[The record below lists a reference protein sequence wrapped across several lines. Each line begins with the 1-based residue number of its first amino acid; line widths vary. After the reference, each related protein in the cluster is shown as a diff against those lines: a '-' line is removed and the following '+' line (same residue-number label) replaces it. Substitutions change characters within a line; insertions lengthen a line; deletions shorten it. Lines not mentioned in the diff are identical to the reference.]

1 MTQIHLDIAK
11 IYFGC
16 TNKYKTQIHSSWGGT
31 CLLTNFQKVFR
42 KHLNIHLTQ
51 TLLPLINFQ
60 SHYLLKPNSARYAF
74 HSLYWMCCRWNKCLR
89 KRRCFPFCG
98 GFMKMPKFSCFFSWP
113 AEFKYE
119 PSIFLFSG
127 NNKVSLK
134 RAYHLRTTWS
144 SCYNIRCIQTLLN
157 PCTHSL
163 HLLSYPPPILLLK
176 CLSTSAS
183 SMAIHYKKY

>member
-1 MTQIHLDIAK
+1 MIRKISYIIFFNPPCSWNYWIFSFAQQVKGVVMMQIHLDIGR

-60 SHYLLKPNSARYAF
+60 SHYLLKPNSAHYAF

-119 PSIFLFSG
+119 PSIFLFS
-127 NNKVSLK
+127 
-134 RAYHLRTTWS
+134 A
-144 SCYNIRCIQTLLN
+144 II
-157 PCTHSL
+157 
-163 HLLSYPPPILLLK
+163 K
-176 CLSTSAS
+176 CP
-183 SMAIHYKKY
+183 